1 MVWKVV
7 PTGATEG
14 WSKDALLSLKRINN
28 ARHFNNKKRFNK
40 EIRMLKDKRPD
51 LSDQVDDIF
60 NIKPL
65 VKMKRSKSLL
75 SQMMELNPQE
85 KKFLENWKWHGK

>member
-1 MVWKVV
+1 
-7 PTGATEG
+7 
-14 WSKDALLSLKRINN
+14 
-28 ARHFNNKKRFNK
+28 
-40 EIRMLKDKRPD
+40 MLKDKRPD

-65 VKMKRSKSLL
+65 IKMKRSKILL
-75 SQMMELNPQE
+75 SQMMDLNPQE